1 MLQVKSVVL
10 INCGGCLNLLE
21 LLQPSEQEEE
31 DEESGGGTMG
41 GVRGHQGVTF
51 FIVDSRRPLELDNV
65 YNQDQ
70 VHVVLKEGE
79 ELELPEF
86 DDIYASDMV
95 RMFFIYITM
104 HGCKSFEYAHKCRA
118 FLCLELQLHVCKS
131 THIKFYHL
139 AEESAK

>member
-1 MLQVKSVVL
+1 M
-10 INCGGCLNLLE
+10 GGA
-21 LLQPSEQEEE
+21 
-31 DEESGGGTMG
+31 G

-70 VHVVLKEGE
+70 VTGGAEGRE

-95 RMFFIYITM
+95 R
-104 HGCKSFEYAHKCRA
+104 
-118 FLCLELQLHVCKS
+118 
-131 THIKFYHL
+131 
-139 AEESAK
+139 

>member
-1 MLQVKSVVL
+1 ML

-21 LLQPSEQEEE
+21 LLQPSEE
-31 DEESGGGTMG
+31 DEEELSGGAG

-70 VHVVLKEGE
+70 VQVVLREGE

-95 RMFFIYITM
+95 R
-104 HGCKSFEYAHKCRA
+104 
-118 FLCLELQLHVCKS
+118 
-131 THIKFYHL
+131 
-139 AEESAK
+139 

>member
-1 MLQVKSVVL
+1 ML
-10 INCGGCLNLLE
+10 INCGGSLNLLE

-31 DEESGGGTMG
+31 DEESGGGGAMG

-70 VHVVLKEGE
+70 VQVVMREGE
-79 ELELPEF
+79 ELELPGF

-95 RMFFIYITM
+95 SM
-104 HGCKSFEYAHKCRA
+104 
-118 FLCLELQLHVCKS
+118 LES
-131 THIKFYHL
+131 YHL
-139 AEESAK
+139 HLKKCYMYAGV